1 MQYKDW
7 LREWLESYVK
17 PSSKQKTY
25 IRYSEIVSGHIIG
38 SLGDYEMGELTPL
51 ILQRFTTELLQSG
64 NLKTGKG
71 LSANSVN
78 GIITVIQ
85 NSLKVAYTIG
95 QISEY
100 TADKIKRPK
109 AREKQVTCFTPIEQK
124 QIEQAVLNGKKAK
137 MFGVVLCLYTGLR
150 IGELLALEWSDI
162 DFQKGIISVTKS
174 CHDGKDDNGQF
185 ARITDT
191 PKTQTSEREIPFPK
205 QLIPYLRN
213 LKKDSNSIYVVASD
227 SDKLI
232 SVRAYQRSFELFLK
246 RLRIPHK
253 GFHSLRHTFATRAL
267 ECGMDVKTLSEIL
280 GHKNA
285 NVTLNRYVH
294 SLMNH
299 KREMMNR
306 LGKTLSISIQKA
318 SNQ

>member
-1 MQYKDW
+1 MQYKEW
-7 LREWLESYVK
+7 LNEWLECYVK

-25 IRYSEIVSGHIIG
+25 IRYSEIVSQHIVRK
-38 SLGDYEMGELTPL
+38 LGDYEMSDISPL
-51 ILQRFTTELLQSG
+51 ILQRFTTELLLCG

-78 GIITVIQ
+78 SIITVIQ
-85 NSLKVAYTIG
+85 NSLKIACAIG
-95 QISEY
+95 QIKEY
-100 TADKIKRPK
+100 MADKIKRPK
-109 AREKQVTCFTPIEQK
+109 AREKQVSCFTPTEQK
-124 QIEQAVLNGKKAK
+124 QIEQAIINGKKPK

-150 IGELLALEWSDI
+150 IGELLALEWRDI
-162 DFQKGIISVTKS
+162 DFQKGIITVSKS
-174 CHDGKDDNGQF
+174 CHDGKDENGNF
-185 ARITDT
+185 ARVTDT
-191 PKTQTSEREIPFPK
+191 PKTETSEREIPFPK

-213 LKKDSNSIYVVASD
+213 LKKDSHSIYVVASKT
-227 SDKLI
+227 DKLI

-246 RLRIPHK
+246 KLRITHK

-294 SLMNH
+294 SLMDH
-299 KREMMNR
+299 KKDMMNR
-306 LGKTLSISIQKA
+306 LGKILLSSI
-318 SNQ
+318 

>member
-1 MQYKDW
+1 MKYKDW
-7 LREWLESYVK
+7 LYEWLECYVK

-25 IRYSEIVSGHIIG
+25 IRYSEIVSGHIVKA
-38 SLGDYEMGELTPL
+38 LGDYEMGELTPL
-51 ILQRFTTELLQSG
+51 ILQHYTTELLQSG

-71 LSANSVN
+71 LSVNSVN
-78 GIITVIQ
+78 SIITVMQ
-85 NSLKVAYTIG
+85 SSLKQACAIG

-109 AREKQVTCFTPIEQK
+109 AREKQVTCFTPTEQK
-124 QIEQAVLNGKKAK
+124 QMEQAILNGKKLK

-150 IGELLALEWSDI
+150 IGELLALEWKDI
-162 DFQKGIISVTKS
+162 DFQRGTLTISKT
-174 CHDGKDDNGQF
+174 CHDGKDENGIF
-185 ARITDT
+185 TRITDT
-191 PKTQTSEREIPFPK
+191 PKTETSQRVIPFPK

-213 LKKDSNSIYVVASD
+213 VKKDSNSEYVVS
-227 SDKLI
+227 SGTEKLI

-246 RLRIPHK
+246 KLGIPHK

-285 NVTLNRYVH
+285 NITLNRYVH
-294 SLMNH
+294 SLMEH

-306 LGKTLSISIQKA
+306 LGKLL
-318 SNQ
+318 

>member
-1 MQYKDW
+1 MQYK
-7 LREWLESYVK
+7 EWLNEWLQCYVK

-25 IRYSEIVSGHIIG
+25 IRYSEIVSQHIIR
-38 SLGDYEMGELTPL
+38 SLGNYEMNELTPL

-85 NSLKVAYTIG
+85 NSLKVACVIG
-95 QISEY
+95 QISDY
-100 TADKIKRPK
+100 MADKIKRPK
-109 AREKQVTCFTPIEQK
+109 ARERLVSCFTPAEQK
-124 QIEQAVLNGKKAK
+124 QIEQAVLNGKKRK

-150 IGELLALEWSDI
+150 IGELLALEWDDI
-162 DFQKGIISVTKS
+162 DFQKGIITVSKS
-174 CHDGKDDNGQF
+174 CHDGKDDNGNF

-191 PKTQTSEREIPFPK
+191 PKTETSEREIPFPK

-213 LKKDSNSIYVVASD
+213 LKKDSNSVYVIASNT
-227 SDKLI
+227 DKLI
-232 SVRAYQRSFELFLK
+232 SVRAYQRSFELFLRRMK
-246 RLRIPHK
+246 ITHR

-294 SLMNH
+294 SLMDH
-299 KREMMNR
+299 KKDMMNR
-306 LGKTLSISIQKA
+306 LGKLLKNDSQS
-318 SNQ
+318 